1 MKKFTMLS
9 SVLAT
14 ALMLTVASC
23 SSSDDIT
30 GGNGSGNAEGTTS
43 YIAINLNSVGNAPT
57 SRAAYDQ
64 GGGQYDDGEKNE
76 NKITTVR
83 FYFYNADGTSYKLQT
98 VGETGKTGETGEK
111 GPKKNYID
119 YNVDLGKDNG
129 NQGTT
134 VSGATSAV
142 LVLNGESNVAPAVM
156 LTVVNPGVNTEM
168 LGQPA
173 ADRWSTMRTEMKGMK
188 FNDATNGFMMSNST
202 YEDGGK
208 DLCTTQLTGK
218 TFSSAADAKN
228 SPVDVFVERVNAK
241 VKTVVDNAN
250 FVQEN
255 TNVELDGVN
264 FNGKYKTKDPV
275 GKLTTIQSDGSSKE
289 TEVYAYIEGWGLG
302 DEDGQAMLYKQIDVQ
317 NWTDATLGFSAST
330 NNPWS
335 VAAYHRCFWG
345 KSVAFGG
352 TSTNSPVNHPY
363 KDIKAELGT
372 ALYTLP
378 NTPTSYGEEYADPM
392 KSKFTKIMV
401 AARLAYDDA
410 GTVRPAEICTYKGQ
424 KFLGKDNVK
433 TVIAR
438 ELRTYYKKITSD
450 TYKQIEASDIDFSSK
465 VTSSSELKLQN
476 YQVVADLRSGLTELF
491 LKKGGKF
498 ESVDVAKVR
507 AEMQQTP
514 VDISNGGRTYYYTPI
529 KHLGK
534 ENYPAEYGVVRN
546 HSYQVEIS
554 SIKGFGTP
562 VYNPDTEITPV
573 LPSNDKTYLAAKIS
587 VLSWRVVSDKVDLDK
602 TDQTK

>member
-1 MKKFTMLS
+1 MKKITKFS

-14 ALMLTVASC
+14 ALMMTVVSC

-57 SRAAYDQ
+57 SRAYKQ
-64 GGGQYDDGEKNE
+64 GEGTYDDGEDKE
-76 NKITTVR
+76 NKITKVR
-83 FYFYNADGTSYKLQT
+83 FYFYNADGTSYTLQSA
-98 VGETGKTGETGEK
+98 GENSEK
-111 GPKKNYID
+111 PSKNYID
-119 YNVDLGKDNG
+119 YNVDLGKDSG

-142 LVLNGESNVAPAVM
+142 LVLNGESNVAPAAM
-156 LTVVNPGVNTEM
+156 LTVVNPDVNTAM
-168 LGQPA
+168 LGEAPA
-173 ADRWSTMRTEMKGMK
+173 NRWSTMRTEMKGQK

-241 VKTVVDNAN
+241 VKTTVGGAN
-250 FVQEN
+250 FEKV
-255 TNVELDGVN
+255 TTDVMLDGVN

-275 GKLTTIQSDGSSKE
+275 GKLATIQPDGTTKE
-289 TEVYAYIEGWGLG
+289 TDVYAYIDAWGLG
-302 DEDGQAMLYKQIDVQ
+302 DEDSWAMLYKQIDVQ
-317 NWTDATLGFSAST
+317 NWTDATLGFSAT
-330 NNPWS
+330 NPWS

-352 TSTNSPVNHPY
+352 TSANSPVNHPY
-363 KDIKAELGT
+363 KAINAKLGT

-378 NTPTSYGEEYADPM
+378 NTPSSYKEGAFTDPM
-392 KSKFTKIMV
+392 KSYLTKIMV
-401 AARLAYDDA
+401 AARLAYTDEA
-410 GTVRPAEICTYKGQ
+410 GKLQPAEICTYKGQ

-438 ELRTYYKKITSD
+438 ELRTYYKKTTSGSVD
-450 TYKQIEASDIDFSSK
+450 TYKQIEVSDIDFSSK
-465 VTSSSELKLQN
+465 VTSTSGFKLQN

-491 LKKGGKF
+491 LKKGGSY
-498 ESVDVAKVR
+498 EPVAVATVK
-507 AEMQQTP
+507 AEMQQAP

-529 KHLGK
+529 KHLGDV
-534 ENYPAEYGVVRN
+534 NTPAEYGVVRN

-562 VYNPDTEITPV
+562 VYNPDTEIIPV
-573 LPSNDKTYLAAKIS
+573 LPSDDKTYLAAKIS
-587 VLSWRVVSDKVDLDK
+587 VLSWRVVSSKVDLDSPK
-602 TDQTK
+602 

>member
-1 MKKFTMLS
+1 MKKIMMLS

-14 ALMLTVASC
+14 ALMITVVSC

-57 SRAAYDQ
+57 SRASYDQ
-64 GGGQYDDGEKNE
+64 GSGKYDDGEDKE
-76 NKITTVR
+76 NNITKVR
-83 FYFYNADGTSYKLQT
+83 FYFYNADGTSYTLQSA
-98 VGETGKTGETGEK
+98 GENGEK
-111 GPKKNYID
+111 PSKNYID
-119 YNVDLGKDNG
+119 YKVEKGGENHDN
-129 NQGTT
+129 T
-134 VSGATSAV
+134 VSGTTSAV
-142 LVLNGESNVAPAVM
+142 LVLNGESNVAPAAM
-156 LTVVNPGVNTEM
+156 LTVVNPDVNTDM
-168 LGQPA
+168 LGEAPA
-173 ADRWSTMRTEMKGMK
+173 NRWSTMRTEMKGLK

-241 VKTVVDNAN
+241 VKTTVGGAN
-250 FVQEN
+250 FEKV
-255 TNVELDGVN
+255 TTDVVLDGVN
-264 FNGKYKTKDPV
+264 FKDKYKTKDPV
-275 GKLTTIQSDGSSKE
+275 GELATIQSDGSTKKTS
-289 TEVYAYIEGWGLG
+289 VYAYIDAWGLG

-317 NWTDATLGFSAST
+317 NWTDATLGFSA

-363 KDIKAELGT
+363 KDINAEFGK

-378 NTPTSYGEEYADPM
+378 NTPTSYGSVYADPM
-392 KSKFTKIMV
+392 KSYLTKIMV
-401 AARLAYDDA
+401 AARLAYTDEA
-410 GTVRPAEICTYKGQ
+410 GNVHSAEICTYKGQ

-433 TVIAR
+433 KVIAR
-438 ELRTYYKKITSD
+438 ELRTYYKKTTSGSVD
-450 TYKQIEASDIDFSSK
+450 TYKEIEASDIDFSSK
-465 VTSSSELKLQN
+465 VTSTSGLKLQN

-491 LKKGGKF
+491 LKKGGSY
-498 ESVDVAKVR
+498 ESVAVATVK
-507 AEMQQTP
+507 AEMQQAP
-514 VDISNGGRTYYYTPI
+514 VDISNFGRTYYYTPI
-529 KHLGK
+529 KHLGAK
-534 ENYPAEYGVVRN
+534 DSKAEYGVVRN

-562 VYNPDTEITPV
+562 VYNPDTEIIPV
-573 LPSNDKTYLAAKIS
+573 LPSDDLTYLAAKIS
-587 VLSWRVVSDKVDLDK
+587 VLSWRVVSSKVDLDSPK
-602 TDQTK
+602 

>member
-1 MKKFTMLS
+1 MKKITMFS

-14 ALMLTVASC
+14 ALMMTVVSC

-57 SRAAYDQ
+57 SRAYNQ
-64 GGGQYDDGEKNE
+64 GEGTYDDGEKKE
-76 NKITTVR
+76 NNITKVR
-83 FYFYNADGTSYKLQT
+83 FYFYNADGTSYTLQSA
-98 VGETGKTGETGEK
+98 GENGEK
-111 GPKKNYID
+111 PSKNYID
-119 YNVDLGKDNG
+119 YQVKLGGENHDN
-129 NQGTT
+129 T
-134 VSGATSAV
+134 VSGTTSAV
-142 LVLNGESNVAPAVM
+142 LVLNGESNVAPAAM
-156 LTVVNPGVNTEM
+156 LTVVNPDVNTEM
-168 LGQPA
+168 LDGA
-173 ADRWSTMRTEMKGMK
+173 TANRWSTMRTEMKGKK
-188 FNDATNGFMMSNST
+188 FNDPTNGFMMSNST

-241 VKTVVDNAN
+241 VKTTVGGAN
-250 FVQEN
+250 FETV
-255 TNVELDGVN
+255 TTDVVLDSVN
-264 FNGKYKTKDPV
+264 FNGKYKTKKPV
-275 GKLTTIQSDGSSKE
+275 GKLATIQPDGSTKE
-289 TEVYAYIEGWGLG
+289 TDVYAYIDAWGLG

-317 NWTDATLGFSAST
+317 NWTDATLGFSAT
-330 NNPWS
+330 NPWS

-352 TSTNSPVNHPY
+352 TPSNSPVNHPY
-363 KDIKAELGT
+363 KEIKAELGT

-378 NTPTSYGEEYADPM
+378 NTPTSYNEGVFTDPM
-392 KSKFTKIMV
+392 KSYLTKIMV
-401 AARLAYDDA
+401 AARLAYTD
-410 GTVRPAEICTYKGQ
+410 GGKVLPAEICTYKGQ

-433 TVIAR
+433 KVIAR
-438 ELRTYYKKITSD
+438 ELRTYYKKNTGAGESY
-450 TYKQIEASDIDFSSK
+450 TQIEASDIDFSSK
-465 VTSSSELKLQN
+465 VTSGLKLQN
-476 YQVVADLRSGLTELF
+476 YQVVADLRSGLKELY
-491 LKKGGKF
+491 LKKGGNF
-498 ESVDVAKVR
+498 ETVDVAKVR
-507 AEMQQTP
+507 AEMQQAP

-573 LPSNDKTYLAAKIS
+573 LPSDDKTYLAAKIS
-587 VLSWRVVSDKVDLDK
+587 VLSWRVVSSKVDLDK
-602 TDQTK
+602 TE

>member
-9 SVLAT
+9 SVLAS
-14 ALMLTVASC
+14 ALMMTVVSC

-57 SRAAYDQ
+57 SRAYNQ
-64 GGGQYDDGEKNE
+64 GEGTYDDGENKE
-76 NKITTVR
+76 NNITKVR

-98 VGETGKTGETGEK
+98 AGENGEK
-111 GPKKNYID
+111 SSKNYID
-119 YNVDLGKDNG
+119 YNVNLGEG
-129 NQGTT
+129 NHDTT
-134 VSGATSAV
+134 VSGTTSAV
-142 LVLNGESNVAPAVM
+142 LVLNGESNVAPASM

-168 LGQPA
+168 LDGTTA
-173 ADRWSTMRTEMKGMK
+173 NRCSTMRTEMKGTK
-188 FNDATNGFMMSNST
+188 FYDEPNGFIMSNST

-208 DLCTTQLTGK
+208 DLCTTYLTGK
-218 TFSSAADAKN
+218 TFSSADEATN
-228 SPVDVFVERVNAK
+228 NPVEVFVERVNAK
-241 VKTVVDNAN
+241 VKTTVGGAN

-302 DEDGQAMLYKQIDVQ
+302 DENGQAMLYKQIDVQ
-317 NWTDATLGFSAST
+317 NWTDATLGFTAT
-330 NNPWS
+330 NPWS

-345 KSVAFGG
+345 KSIAFGG
-352 TSTNSPVNHPY
+352 TSTNSPVNYPY
-363 KDIKAELGT
+363 NHINAEFGK

-392 KSKFTKIMV
+392 KSNFTKIMV
-401 AARLAYDDA
+401 AARLAYTD
-410 GTVRPAEICTYKGQ
+410 GGKVLPAEICTYKGQ

-433 TVIAR
+433 KVIAS
-438 ELRTYYKKITSD
+438 ELNSYYKKITSTTPGGED
-450 TYKQIEASDIDFSSK
+450 TYTQIAASDIDFSSSAS
-465 VTSSSELKLQN
+465 VQN
-476 YQVVADLRSGLTELF
+476 YQVVAVLGLNELYQ
-491 LKKGGKF
+491 KKGGVFVKL
-498 ESVDVAKVR
+498 EAQDLAKVK
-507 AEMQQTP
+507 AEIQQVP

-534 ENYPAEYGVVRN
+534 KNYPAEYGVVRN

-562 VYNPDTEITPV
+562 VYDPDKVTIIPT
-573 LPSNDKTYLAAKIS
+573 LPSDDLTYLAAKIS
-587 VLSWRVVSDKVDLDK
+587 VLSWRVVSDKVNLDK
-602 TDQTK
+602 TE

>member
-9 SVLAT
+9 SVLAS

-57 SRAAYDQ
+57 SRAYNQ
-64 GGGQYDDGEKNE
+64 GEGTYDDGENNE

-98 VGETGKTGETGEK
+98 VGEKGEK
-111 GPKKNYID
+111 PSKNYID
-119 YNVDLGKDNG
+119 YNVDLGENTG
-129 NQGTT
+129 NQGAT

-142 LVLNGESNVAPAVM
+142 LVLNGESNVAPATM
-156 LTVVNPGVNTEM
+156 LTVVNPGVNTVM
-168 LGQPA
+168 LGQPT
-173 ADRWSTMRTEMKGMK
+173 ADRWSTMRTEMKGQK
-188 FNDATNGFMMSNST
+188 FNDATNGFIMSNST

-218 TFSSAADAKN
+218 TFSSAADAKK

-241 VKTVVDNAN
+241 VKTTVGDAN
-250 FVQEN
+250 FVKV
-255 TNVELDGVN
+255 TTDVVLDGVN
-264 FNGKYKTKDPV
+264 FKGKYKTKDPV
-275 GKLTTIQSDGSSKE
+275 GELATIQPDGSTKK
-289 TEVYAYIEGWGLG
+289 TKVYAYIDAWGLG
-302 DEDGQAMLYKQIDVQ
+302 DEDGWAMLYKQIDVQ
-317 NWTDATLGFSAST
+317 NWTDATLGFSA

-345 KSVAFGG
+345 TSVAFGG

-363 KDIKAELGT
+363 KDIVTNLGT

-378 NTPTSYGEEYADPM
+378 NTPTSYEEGVFTDPM
-392 KSKFTKIMV
+392 KSYLTKIMV

-433 TVIAR
+433 NVIAS
-438 ELRTYYKKITSD
+438 ELNTYFKKTTSAAGD
-450 TYKQIEASDIDFSSK
+450 TYTKIEASDIEFSST
-465 VTSSSELKLQN
+465 VTSTSGLKLQN
-476 YQVVADLRSGLTELF
+476 YQVVADLRSGLTKLYQ
-491 LKKGGKF
+491 KKGGNF
-498 ESVDVAKVR
+498 VEVGDINTVR
-507 AEMQQTP
+507 AEMQQAP
-514 VDISNGGRTYYYTPI
+514 VDISNGGKTYYYTPI
-529 KHLGK
+529 KHLGDK
-534 ENYPAEYGVVRN
+534 DSKAEYGVVRN
-546 HSYQVEIS
+546 HSYQVEITK
-554 SIKGFGTP
+554 IKGFGTP
-562 VYNPDTEITPV
+562 VYNPDTEIIKPV
-573 LPSNDKTYLAAKIS
+573 LPSDDLTYLAAKIS
-587 VLSWRVVSDKVDLDK
+587 VLSWRVVSSKVDLDSPE
-602 TDQTK
+602 

>member
-1 MKKFTMLS
+1 MKKFFNLS

-14 ALMLTVASC
+14 ALMMTVVSC

-30 GGNGSGNAEGTTS
+30 GGNASGNAEGTTS

-57 SRAAYDQ
+57 SRADNPYIQ
-64 GGGQYDDGEKNE
+64 GEGTYDDGEVNE

-83 FYFYNADGTSYKLQT
+83 FYFFNADGTSYTLQ
-98 VGETGKTGETGEK
+98 KAGEK
-111 GPKKNYID
+111 SQSNWIEHK
-119 YNVDLGKDNG
+119 VTLGTG
-129 NQGTT
+129 NHDTT
-134 VSGATSAV
+134 VSGTTSAV
-142 LVLNGESNVAPAVM
+142 LVLNGESDVAPAAM
-156 LTVVNPGVNTEM
+156 LTVVNPDVNPDMFT
-168 LGQPA
+168 GTT

-241 VKTVVDNAN
+241 VKTTVGGAN
-250 FVQEN
+250 FAKV
-255 TNVELDGVN
+255 TTDVVLDGVN
-264 FNGKYKTKDPV
+264 FKDKYKTKEPV
-275 GKLTTIQSDGSSKE
+275 GELATIQSDGSTKKTS
-289 TEVYAYIEGWGLG
+289 VYAYIDAWGLG

-317 NWTDATLGFSAST
+317 NWTDATLGFSAT
-330 NNPWS
+330 NPWS

-378 NTPTSYGEEYADPM
+378 NTPTSYGEEYTDPM
-392 KSKFTKIMV
+392 KSNFTKIMV
-401 AARLAYDDA
+401 AARLAYTDEA
-410 GTVRPAEICTYKGQ
+410 GNVHSAEICTYKGQ

-433 TVIAR
+433 KVIAR
-438 ELRTYYKKITSD
+438 ELRTYYKKNTGAGESY
-450 TYKQIEASDIDFSSK
+450 TQIEASDIDFSSK

-476 YQVVADLRSGLTELF
+476 YQVVADLKGLTQLY
-491 LKKGGKF
+491 LKKGGNF

-507 AEMQQTP
+507 AEMQQAP
-514 VDISNGGRTYYYTPI
+514 VDISNGGKTYYYTPI

-573 LPSNDKTYLAAKIS
+573 LPSDDKTYLAAKIS

>member
-1 MKKFTMLS
+1 MKKNTMFS

-14 ALMLTVASC
+14 ALLMTVVSC

-57 SRAAYDQ
+57 SRASYDQ
-64 GGGQYDDGEKNE
+64 GGGKYDDGEDNE
-76 NKITTVR
+76 NKITKVR
-83 FYFYNADGTSYKLQT
+83 FYFYNADGTSYTLQSA
-98 VGETGKTGETGEK
+98 GENGEK
-111 GPKKNYID
+111 PSKNYID
-119 YNVDLGKDNG
+119 YQVKLGGENHDN
-129 NQGTT
+129 T
-134 VSGATSAV
+134 VSGTTSAV
-142 LVLNGESNVAPAVM
+142 LVLNGESNVAPAAM
-156 LTVVNPGVNTEM
+156 LTVVNPDVNTEM
-168 LGQPA
+168 LDGA
-173 ADRWSTMRTEMKGMK
+173 TANRWSTMRTEIKGK
-188 FNDATNGFMMSNST
+188 NFNDPTNGFMMSNST

-241 VKTVVDNAN
+241 VKTTVGDAN
-250 FVQEN
+250 FVKV
-255 TNVELDGVN
+255 TTDVELGGVN
-264 FNGKYKTKDPV
+264 FKGKYKTKDPV
-275 GKLTTIQSDGSSKE
+275 GKLATIQPDGTTKE
-289 TEVYAYIEGWGLG
+289 TDVYAYIDAWGLG

-317 NWTDATLGFSAST
+317 NWTDATLGFSAT
-330 NNPWS
+330 NPWS
-335 VAAYHRCFWG
+335 VVAYHRCFWG

-352 TSTNSPVNHPY
+352 TPSNSPVNHPY
-363 KDIKAELGT
+363 KEIKAELGT

-378 NTPTSYGEEYADPM
+378 NTPTSYNEGVFTDPM
-392 KSKFTKIMV
+392 KSYLTKIMV
-401 AARLAYDDA
+401 AARLAYTD
-410 GTVRPAEICTYKGQ
+410 GGKVLPAEICTYKGQ

-433 TVIAR
+433 KVIAR
-438 ELRTYYKKITSD
+438 ELRTYYKKNTGAGESY
-450 TYKQIEASDIDFSSK
+450 TQIEASDIDFSSK
-465 VTSSSELKLQN
+465 VTSGLKLQN
-476 YQVVADLRSGLTELF
+476 YQVVADLRSGLKELY
-491 LKKGGKF
+491 LKKGGNF
-498 ESVDVAKVR
+498 ETVDVAKVR
-507 AEMQQTP
+507 AEMQQAP

-573 LPSNDKTYLAAKIS
+573 LPSDDKTYLAAKIS
-587 VLSWRVVSDKVDLDK
+587 VLSWRVVSSKVDLDK
-602 TDQTK
+602 TE

>member
-1 MKKFTMLS
+1 MKKITMFS

-14 ALMLTVASC
+14 ALMMTVVSC

-57 SRAAYDQ
+57 SRAYNQ
-64 GGGQYDDGEKNE
+64 GEGTYDDGEKKE
-76 NKITTVR
+76 NNITKVR
-83 FYFYNADGTSYKLQT
+83 FYFYNADGTSYTLQSA
-98 VGETGKTGETGEK
+98 GENGEK
-111 GPKKNYID
+111 PSKNYID
-119 YNVDLGKDNG
+119 YQVKLGGENHDN
-129 NQGTT
+129 T
-134 VSGATSAV
+134 VSGTTSAV
-142 LVLNGESNVAPAVM
+142 LVLNGESNVAPAAM
-156 LTVVNPGVNTEM
+156 LTVVNPDVNTEK
-168 LGQPA
+168 LDGA
-173 ADRWSTMRTEMKGMK
+173 TANRWSTMRTEMKGKK
-188 FNDATNGFMMSNST
+188 FNDPTNGFMMSNST

-218 TFSSAADAKN
+218 TFSSAADAKK

-241 VKTVVDNAN
+241 VKTTVGDAN
-250 FVQEN
+250 FVKV
-255 TNVELDGVN
+255 TTDVELGGVN
-264 FNGKYKTKDPV
+264 FKGKYKTKDPV
-275 GKLTTIQSDGSSKE
+275 GKLATIQPDGTTKE
-289 TEVYAYIEGWGLG
+289 TDVYAYIDAWGLG

-317 NWTDATLGFSAST
+317 NWTDATLGFSAI
-330 NNPWS
+330 NPWS

-352 TSTNSPVNHPY
+352 TPSNSPVNHPY
-363 KDIKAELGT
+363 KEIKAELGT

-378 NTPTSYGEEYADPM
+378 NTPTSYNEGVFTDPM
-392 KSKFTKIMV
+392 KSYLTKIMV
-401 AARLAYDDA
+401 AARLAYTD
-410 GTVRPAEICTYKGQ
+410 GGKVLPAEICTYKGQ

-433 TVIAR
+433 KVIAR
-438 ELRTYYKKITSD
+438 ELRTYYKKNTGAGESY
-450 TYKQIEASDIDFSSK
+450 TQIEASDIDFSSK
-465 VTSSSELKLQN
+465 VTSGLKLQN
-476 YQVVADLRSGLTELF
+476 YQVVADLRSGLTELY
-491 LKKGGKF
+491 LKKGGNF
-498 ESVDVAKVR
+498 ETVDVAKVR
-507 AEMQQTP
+507 AEMQQAP

-573 LPSNDKTYLAAKIS
+573 LPSDDKTYLAAKIS
-587 VLSWRVVSDKVDLDK
+587 VLSWRVVSDKVNLDK

>member
-1 MKKFTMLS
+1 MKKIMMLS

-14 ALMLTVASC
+14 ALMMTVVSC

-57 SRAAYDQ
+57 SRAYKQ
-64 GGGQYDDGEKNE
+64 GEGTYDDGEANE
-76 NKITTVR
+76 NKITNVR
-83 FYFYNADGTSYKLQT
+83 FYFYNADGTSYTLQSP
-98 VGETGKTGETGEK
+98 GENGQK
-111 GPKKNYID
+111 PSKNYID
-119 YNVDLGKDNG
+119 YKVELGGGNHDN
-129 NQGTT
+129 T
-134 VSGATSAV
+134 VSGTTSAV
-142 LVLNGESNVAPAVM
+142 LVLNGESNVAPAAM
-156 LTVVNPGVNTEM
+156 LTVVNPDVNTDM
-168 LGQPA
+168 LGDAPA
-173 ADRWSTMRTEMKGMK
+173 NRWSTMRTEMKGQK

-241 VKTVVDNAN
+241 VKTDVDKAN
-250 FVQEN
+250 FEKV
-255 TNVELDGVN
+255 TTDVMFDGVN
-264 FNGKYKTKDPV
+264 FKGKYKTKVPV
-275 GKLTTIQSDGSSKE
+275 GKLTATLSDGK
-289 TEVYAYIEGWGLG
+289 TKTTDVYAYIDAWGLG
-302 DEDGQAMLYKQIDVQ
+302 DEDGWAMLYKQIDVQ
-317 NWTDATLGFSAST
+317 NWTNATLGFSA

-345 KSVAFGG
+345 TSVAFGG

-363 KDIKAELGT
+363 KDIQAELGT

-378 NTPTSYGEEYADPM
+378 NTPTSYGEEYTDPM

-401 AARLAYDDA
+401 AARLAYTDEA
-410 GTVRPAEICTYKGQ
+410 GKVQPAEICTYKGQ
-424 KFLGKDNVK
+424 KFLGKGNVK

-438 ELRTYYKKITSD
+438 ELRTYYKKTTSAAGD
-450 TYKQIEASDIDFSSK
+450 TYTQIEASDIDFSSK
-465 VTSSSELKLQN
+465 VTSTSGLKLQN

-491 LKKGGKF
+491 LKKGGSY
-498 ESVDVAKVR
+498 EPVAVATVK
-507 AEMQQTP
+507 AEMQQAP
-514 VDISNGGRTYYYTPI
+514 VDISNGGKTYYYTPI
-529 KHLGK
+529 KHLGDK
-534 ENYPAEYGVVRN
+534 DSKAEYGVVRN

-562 VYNPDTEITPV
+562 VYNPDTEIIPV
-573 LPSNDKTYLAAKIS
+573 LPSDDLTYLAAKIS
-587 VLSWRVVSDKVDLDK
+587 VLSWRVVSSKVDLDS
-602 TDQTK
+602 TK

>member
-1 MKKFTMLS
+1 MKNFFNLS

-14 ALMLTVASC
+14 ALMMTVVSC

-57 SRAAYDQ
+57 SRASYDQ
-64 GGGQYDDGEKNE
+64 GSGKYDDGEDKE
-76 NKITTVR
+76 NNITKVR
-83 FYFYNADGTSYKLQT
+83 FYFYNADGTSYTLQSA
-98 VGETGKTGETGEK
+98 GENGEK
-111 GPKKNYID
+111 PSKNYID
-119 YNVDLGKDNG
+119 YKVEKGGENHDN
-129 NQGTT
+129 T
-134 VSGATSAV
+134 VSGTTSAV
-142 LVLNGESNVAPAVM
+142 LVLNGESNVAPAAM
-156 LTVVNPGVNTEM
+156 LTVVNPDVNTDM
-168 LGQPA
+168 LGEAPA
-173 ADRWSTMRTEMKGMK
+173 NRWSTMRTEMKGLK

-241 VKTVVDNAN
+241 VKTTVGGAN
-250 FVQEN
+250 FEKV
-255 TNVELDGVN
+255 TTDVVLDGVN
-264 FNGKYKTKDPV
+264 FKDKYKTKDPV
-275 GKLTTIQSDGSSKE
+275 GELATIQSDGSTKKTS
-289 TEVYAYIEGWGLG
+289 VYAYIDAWGLG

-317 NWTDATLGFSAST
+317 NWTDATLGFSA

-363 KDIKAELGT
+363 KDINAEFGK

-378 NTPTSYGEEYADPM
+378 NTPTSYGSVYADPM
-392 KSKFTKIMV
+392 KSYLTKIMV
-401 AARLAYDDA
+401 AARLAYTDEA
-410 GTVRPAEICTYKGQ
+410 GNVHSAEICTYKGQ

-433 TVIAR
+433 KVIAR
-438 ELRTYYKKITSD
+438 ELRTYYKKTTSGSVD
-450 TYKQIEASDIDFSSK
+450 TYKEIEASDIDFSSK
-465 VTSSSELKLQN
+465 VTSTSGLKLQN

-491 LKKGGKF
+491 LKKGGSY
-498 ESVDVAKVR
+498 ESVAVATVK
-507 AEMQQTP
+507 AEMQQAP
-514 VDISNGGRTYYYTPI
+514 VDISNFGRTYYYTPI
-529 KHLGK
+529 KHLGAK
-534 ENYPAEYGVVRN
+534 DSKAEYGVVRN

-562 VYNPDTEITPV
+562 VYNPDTEIIPV
-573 LPSNDKTYLAAKIS
+573 LPSDDLTYLAAKIS
-587 VLSWRVVSDKVDLDK
+587 VLSWRVVSSKVDLDSPK
-602 TDQTK
+602 

>member
-1 MKKFTMLS
+1 MKKITMFS

-14 ALMLTVASC
+14 ALMMTVVSC

-57 SRAAYDQ
+57 SRAYKQ
-64 GGGQYDDGEKNE
+64 GEGTYDDGEDKE
-76 NKITTVR
+76 NKITKVR
-83 FYFYNADGTSYKLQT
+83 FYFYNADGTSYTLQSA
-98 VGETGKTGETGEK
+98 GENSEK
-111 GPKKNYID
+111 PSKNYID
-119 YNVDLGKDNG
+119 YNVDLGKDSG

-142 LVLNGESNVAPAVM
+142 LVLNGESNVAPAAM
-156 LTVVNPGVNTEM
+156 LTVVNPDVNTAM
-168 LGQPA
+168 LGEAPA
-173 ADRWSTMRTEMKGMK
+173 NRWSTMRTEMKGQK

-241 VKTVVDNAN
+241 VKTTVGGAN
-250 FVQEN
+250 FEKV
-255 TNVELDGVN
+255 TTDVMLDGVN

-275 GKLTTIQSDGSSKE
+275 GKLATIQPDGTTKE
-289 TEVYAYIEGWGLG
+289 TDVYAYIDAWGLG
-302 DEDGQAMLYKQIDVQ
+302 DEDSWAMLYKQIDVQ
-317 NWTDATLGFSAST
+317 NWTDATLGFSA

-363 KDIKAELGT
+363 KEIKAELGT

-378 NTPTSYGEEYADPM
+378 NTPTSYNEGVFTDPM
-392 KSKFTKIMV
+392 KSYLTKIMV
-401 AARLAYDDA
+401 AARLAYTD
-410 GTVRPAEICTYKGQ
+410 GGKVLPAEICTYKGQ
-424 KFLGKDNVK
+424 KFLGQDNVK
-433 TVIAR
+433 KVIAR
-438 ELRTYYKKITSD
+438 ELRTYFKKTTSAAGD
-450 TYKQIEASDIDFSSK
+450 TYTQIETSDIDFSSK
-465 VTSSSELKLQN
+465 VTSTSGLKLQN
-476 YQVVADLRSGLTELF
+476 YQVVADLKSGLTDLYQ
-491 LKKGGKF
+491 KKGG
-498 ESVDVAKVR
+498 SYVPVAVATVR
-507 AEMQQTP
+507 AEMQQAP
-514 VDISNGGRTYYYTPI
+514 VDISNVGRTYYYTPI

-546 HSYQVEIS
+546 HSYQVEIT

-562 VYNPDTEITPV
+562 VYNSDSETIIPT
-573 LPSNDKTYLAAKIS
+573 LPSDDLTYLAAKIS
-587 VLSWRVVSDKVDLDK
+587 VLSWRVVSKKVDLDS
-602 TDQTK
+602 TK

>member
-1 MKKFTMLS
+1 MKKITMFS

-14 ALMLTVASC
+14 ALMMTVVSC

-30 GGNGSGNAEGTTS
+30 GGNGNGNAEGTTS

-57 SRAAYDQ
+57 SRAYKQ
-64 GGGQYDDGEKNE
+64 GEGTYDDGETDE
-76 NKITTVR
+76 NKITKVR
-83 FYFYNADGTSYKLQT
+83 FYFYNADGTSYTLQSA
-98 VGETGKTGETGEK
+98 GENGEK
-111 GPKKNYID
+111 PSKNYID
-119 YNVDLGKDNG
+119 YNVGLDKDNKG

-142 LVLNGESNVAPAVM
+142 LVLNGESNVAPAAM
-156 LTVVNPGVNTEM
+156 LTVVNPDVNTAM
-168 LGQPA
+168 LGEAPA
-173 ADRWSTMRTEMKGMK
+173 NRWSTMRTEMKGQK

-241 VKTVVDNAN
+241 VKTTVGDAN
-250 FVQEN
+250 FVKV
-255 TNVELDGVN
+255 TTDVELDGVN
-264 FNGKYKTKDPV
+264 FKGKYKTKDPV
-275 GKLTTIQSDGSSKE
+275 GKLATIQPDGTTKE
-289 TEVYAYIEGWGLG
+289 TDVYAYIDAWGLG
-302 DEDGQAMLYKQIDVQ
+302 DEDSWAMLYKQIDVQ
-317 NWTDATLGFSAST
+317 NWTDATLGFSAT
-330 NNPWS
+330 NPWS

-363 KDIKAELGT
+363 KEIKAELGT

-378 NTPTSYGEEYADPM
+378 NTPTSYNEGVFTDPM
-392 KSKFTKIMV
+392 KSCLTKIMV

-424 KFLGKDNVK
+424 KFLGKGNVK

-450 TYKQIEASDIDFSSK
+450 TYKEIEASDIDFSSK
-465 VTSSSELKLQN
+465 VTSTSGLKLQN
-476 YQVVADLRSGLTELF
+476 YQVVADLRSGLTELYQ
-491 LKKGGKF
+491 KKGG
-498 ESVDVAKVR
+498 SYVPVAVATVK
-507 AEMQQTP
+507 AEMQQAP
-514 VDISNGGRTYYYTPI
+514 VDISNGGKTYYYTPI
-529 KHLGK
+529 KHLGIK
-534 ENYPAEYGVVRN
+534 DSKAEFGVVRN

-562 VYNPDTEITPV
+562 VYNPDTEIIPV
-573 LPSNDKTYLAAKIS
+573 LPSDDLTYLAAKIS
-587 VLSWRVVSDKVDLDK
+587 VLSWRVVSSKVDLDSPK
-602 TDQTK
+602 

>member
-1 MKKFTMLS
+1 MKKITMFS

-14 ALMLTVASC
+14 ALMMTVVSC

-57 SRAAYDQ
+57 SRAYNQ
-64 GGGQYDDGEKNE
+64 GEGTYDDGEKKE
-76 NKITTVR
+76 NNITKVR
-83 FYFYNADGTSYKLQT
+83 FYFYNADGTSYTLQSA
-98 VGETGKTGETGEK
+98 GENGEK
-111 GPKKNYID
+111 PSKNYID
-119 YNVDLGKDNG
+119 YQVKLGGENHDN
-129 NQGTT
+129 T
-134 VSGATSAV
+134 VSGTTSAV
-142 LVLNGESNVAPAVM
+142 LVLNGESNVAPAAM
-156 LTVVNPGVNTEM
+156 LTVVNPDVNTEM
-168 LGQPA
+168 LDGA
-173 ADRWSTMRTEMKGMK
+173 TANRWSTMRTEMKGKK
-188 FNDATNGFMMSNST
+188 FNDPTNGFMMSNST

-218 TFSSAADAKN
+218 TFSSAADAKK

-241 VKTVVDNAN
+241 VKTTVGDAN
-250 FVQEN
+250 FVKV
-255 TNVELDGVN
+255 TTDVELGGVN
-264 FNGKYKTKDPV
+264 FKGKYKTKDPV
-275 GKLTTIQSDGSSKE
+275 GKLATIQPDGTTKE
-289 TEVYAYIEGWGLG
+289 TDVYAYIDAWGLG

-317 NWTDATLGFSAST
+317 NWTDATLGFSAI
-330 NNPWS
+330 NPWS

-352 TSTNSPVNHPY
+352 TPSNSPVNHPY
-363 KDIKAELGT
+363 KEIKAELGT

-378 NTPTSYGEEYADPM
+378 NTPTSYNEGVFTDPM
-392 KSKFTKIMV
+392 KSYLTKIMV
-401 AARLAYDDA
+401 AARLAYTD
-410 GTVRPAEICTYKGQ
+410 GGKVLPAEICTYKGQ

-433 TVIAR
+433 KVIAR
-438 ELRTYYKKITSD
+438 ELRTYYKKNTGAGESY
-450 TYKQIEASDIDFSSK
+450 TQIEASDIDFSSK
-465 VTSSSELKLQN
+465 VTSGLKLQN
-476 YQVVADLRSGLTELF
+476 YQVVADLRSGLTELY
-491 LKKGGKF
+491 LKKGGNF
-498 ESVDVAKVR
+498 ETVDVAKVR
-507 AEMQQTP
+507 AEMQQAP

-573 LPSNDKTYLAAKIS
+573 LPSDDKTYLAAKIS
-587 VLSWRVVSDKVDLDK
+587 VLSWRVVSDKVNLDK

>member
-1 MKKFTMLS
+1 MKNFFNLS

-14 ALMLTVASC
+14 ALMMTVVSC

-30 GGNGSGNAEGTTS
+30 GGNGNAEGTTS

-57 SRAAYDQ
+57 SRAYNQ
-64 GGGQYDDGEKNE
+64 GEGTYDDGEDKE
-76 NKITTVR
+76 NNITKVR
-83 FYFYNADGTSYKLQT
+83 FYFYNADGTSYTLQSA
-98 VGETGKTGETGEK
+98 GENGEK
-111 GPKKNYID
+111 PSKNYID
-119 YNVDLGKDNG
+119 YQVKLGGENHDN
-129 NQGTT
+129 T
-134 VSGATSAV
+134 VSGTTSAV
-142 LVLNGESNVAPAVM
+142 LVLNGESNVAPAAM
-156 LTVVNPGVNTEM
+156 LTVVNPDVNTEM
-168 LGQPA
+168 LDGA
-173 ADRWSTMRTEMKGMK
+173 TANRWSTMRTEMKGKK
-188 FNDATNGFMMSNST
+188 FNDPTNGFMMSNST

-241 VKTVVDNAN
+241 VKATVGDAN
-250 FVQEN
+250 FVKV
-255 TNVELDGVN
+255 TTDVELGGVN

-275 GKLTTIQSDGSSKE
+275 GELTTVQPDGSTKNTS
-289 TEVYAYIEGWGLG
+289 VYAYIDAWGLG
-302 DEDGQAMLYKQIDVQ
+302 DKDGQAMLYKQIDVQ
-317 NWTDATLGFSAST
+317 NWTDATLGFSAT
-330 NNPWS
+330 NPWS

-363 KDIKAELGT
+363 KDINAEFGK

-378 NTPTSYGEEYADPM
+378 NTPTTYGQGAFTDPM
-392 KSKFTKIMV
+392 KSYLTKIMV

-433 TVIAR
+433 NVIAR
-438 ELRTYYKKITSD
+438 ELRTYFKKTTSGSVD
-450 TYKQIEASDIDFSSK
+450 TYTPIEASDIDFSSK
-465 VTSSSELKLQN
+465 VTSTSGLKLQN
-476 YQVVADLRSGLTELF
+476 YQVVADLRSGLTDLYQ
-491 LKKGGKF
+491 KKGG
-498 ESVDVAKVR
+498 SYVPVAVATVR
-507 AEMQQTP
+507 AEMQQAP

-529 KHLGK
+529 KHLGDV
-534 ENYPAEYGVVRN
+534 NTPAEYGVVRN
-546 HSYQVEIS
+546 HSYQVEIL

-562 VYNPDTEITPV
+562 VYNPDSEIIPV
-573 LPSNDKTYLAAKIS
+573 LPSDDKTYLAAKIS

-602 TDQTK
+602 TK

>member
-1 MKKFTMLS
+1 MKKITMFS

-14 ALMLTVASC
+14 ALMMTVVSC

-57 SRAAYDQ
+57 SRAYNQ
-64 GGGQYDDGEKNE
+64 GEGTYDDGEKKE
-76 NKITTVR
+76 NNITKVR
-83 FYFYNADGTSYKLQT
+83 FYFYNADGTSYTLQSA
-98 VGETGKTGETGEK
+98 GENGEK
-111 GPKKNYID
+111 PSKNYID
-119 YNVDLGKDNG
+119 YQVKLGGENHDN
-129 NQGTT
+129 T
-134 VSGATSAV
+134 VSGTTSAV
-142 LVLNGESNVAPAVM
+142 LVLNGESNVAPAAM
-156 LTVVNPGVNTEM
+156 LTVVNPDVNTEM
-168 LGQPA
+168 LDGA
-173 ADRWSTMRTEMKGMK
+173 TANRWSTMRTEMKGKK
-188 FNDATNGFMMSNST
+188 FNDPTNGFMMSNST

-241 VKTVVDNAN
+241 VKTTVGDAN
-250 FVQEN
+250 FVKV
-255 TNVELDGVN
+255 TTDVELGGVN
-264 FNGKYKTKDPV
+264 FKGKYKTKDPV
-275 GKLTTIQSDGSSKE
+275 GKLATIQPDGTTKE
-289 TEVYAYIEGWGLG
+289 TDVYAYIDAWGLG

-317 NWTDATLGFSAST
+317 NWTDATLGFSAT
-330 NNPWS
+330 NPWS

-352 TSTNSPVNHPY
+352 TPSNSPVNHPY
-363 KDIKAELGT
+363 KEIKAELGT

-378 NTPTSYGEEYADPM
+378 NTPTTYEEGAFTDPM
-392 KSKFTKIMV
+392 KSYLTKIMV
-401 AARLAYDDA
+401 AARLAYTD
-410 GTVRPAEICTYKGQ
+410 GGKVLPAEICTYKGQ

-433 TVIAR
+433 KVIAR
-438 ELRTYYKKITSD
+438 ELRTYFKKTTSGSVD
-450 TYKQIEASDIDFSSK
+450 TYTPIEASDIDFSSK
-465 VTSSSELKLQN
+465 VTSTSGLKLQN
-476 YQVVADLRSGLTELF
+476 YQVVADLRSGLTDLYQ
-491 LKKGGKF
+491 KKGG
-498 ESVDVAKVR
+498 SYVPVAVATVR
-507 AEMQQTP
+507 AEMQQAP

-534 ENYPAEYGVVRN
+534 ENTPAEYGVVRN

-573 LPSNDKTYLAAKIS
+573 LPSDDKTYLAAKIS
-587 VLSWRVVSDKVDLDK
+587 VLSWRVVSDKVNLDK
-602 TDQTK
+602 TE

>member
-1 MKKFTMLS
+1 MKKITMLS
-9 SVLAT
+9 SVLAS

-57 SRAAYDQ
+57 SRAYNQ
-64 GGGQYDDGEKNE
+64 GEGTYDDGEDKE
-76 NKITTVR
+76 NKITKVR

-98 VGETGKTGETGEK
+98 VGENGEQ
-111 GPKKNYID
+111 PSKNYID
-119 YNVDLGKDNG
+119 YNVGLGKDNG

-142 LVLNGESNVAPAVM
+142 LVLNGESNVAPAAM
-156 LTVVNPGVNTEM
+156 LTVVNPDVNTDM
-168 LGQPA
+168 LDQAPA
-173 ADRWSTMRTEMKGMK
+173 NRWSTMRTEMKGQK

-218 TFSSAADAKN
+218 TFSSAADARN

-241 VKTVVDNAN
+241 VKTTVGDAN
-250 FVQEN
+250 FVKV
-255 TNVELDGVN
+255 TTDVELDGVN

-275 GKLTTIQSDGSSKE
+275 GKLATIQSDGSTKE
-289 TEVYAYIEGWGLG
+289 TDVYAYVDAWGLG

-317 NWTDATLGFSAST
+317 NWTDATLGFSAT
-330 NNPWS
+330 NPWS

-363 KDIKAELGT
+363 KDINAEFGK

-378 NTPTSYGEEYADPM
+378 NTPTTYEQGAFTDPM
-392 KSKFTKIMV
+392 KSYLTKIMV

-433 TVIAR
+433 IVIAR
-438 ELRTYYKKITSD
+438 ELRIYYKKTTSGSVD
-450 TYKQIEASDIDFSSK
+450 NYKEIEASDIDFSSK
-465 VTSSSELKLQN
+465 VTSTSGLKLQN

-491 LKKGGKF
+491 LKKGGSY
-498 ESVDVAKVR
+498 EPVAVATVK

-514 VDISNGGRTYYYTPI
+514 VDISNGGKTYYYTPI
-529 KHLGK
+529 KHLGDK
-534 ENYPAEYGVVRN
+534 DSKAEYGVVRN

-573 LPSNDKTYLAAKIS
+573 LPSDDKTYLAAKIS

>member
-9 SVLAT
+9 SVLAS
-14 ALMLTVASC
+14 ALMMTVVSC

-57 SRAAYDQ
+57 SRAYNQ
-64 GGGQYDDGEKNE
+64 GEGTYDDGEKKE
-76 NKITTVR
+76 NNITKVR
-83 FYFYNADGTSYKLQT
+83 FYFYNADGTSYTLQT
-98 VGETGKTGETGEK
+98 AGEK
-111 GPKKNYID
+111 GSKNYID
-119 YNVDLGKDNG
+119 YNVGLGKDTG

-142 LVLNGESNVAPAVM
+142 LVLNGESNVAPAAM
-156 LTVVNPGVNTEM
+156 LTVVNPDVNPDM
-168 LGQPA
+168 LDQAPA
-173 ADRWSTMRTEMKGMK
+173 NRWSTMRTEMKGQK

-208 DLCTTQLTGK
+208 DLCTTLLTGK
-218 TFSSAADAKN
+218 TFSSAADARK

-241 VKTVVDNAN
+241 VQTTVGDAN
-250 FVQEN
+250 FVKV
-255 TNVELDGVN
+255 TTDVELDGVN
-264 FNGKYKTKDPV
+264 FKGKYKTKDPV
-275 GKLTTIQSDGSSKE
+275 GKLATIQSDGSTKK
-289 TEVYAYIEGWGLG
+289 TDVYAYIDAWGLG
-302 DEDGQAMLYKQIDVQ
+302 DEDGQAMLYKQIDAQ
-317 NWTDATLGFSAST
+317 NWTDATLGFSAT
-330 NNPWS
+330 NPWS
-335 VAAYHRCFWG
+335 VAAYHRSFWG

-363 KDIKAELGT
+363 KNINAEFGK

-378 NTPTSYGEEYADPM
+378 NTPTTYEQGAFTDPM
-392 KSKFTKIMV
+392 KSYLTKIMV

-438 ELRTYYKKITSD
+438 ELRIYYKKNTGAGESY
-450 TYKQIEASDIDFSSK
+450 TQIEASDIDFSSK

-491 LKKGGKF
+491 LKKGGNF

-507 AEMQQTP
+507 AEMQQAP

-529 KHLGK
+529 RHLGK

-573 LPSNDKTYLAAKIS
+573 LPSDDKTYLAAKIS
-587 VLSWRVVSDKVDLDK
+587 VLSWRVVSDKVNLDK

>member
-1 MKKFTMLS
+1 MKKITMFS

-14 ALMLTVASC
+14 ALMMTVVSC

-57 SRAAYDQ
+57 SRAYNQ
-64 GGGQYDDGEKNE
+64 GEGTYDDGENNE

-83 FYFYNADGTSYKLQT
+83 FYFYNADGTSYTLQSA
-98 VGETGKTGETGEK
+98 GEK
-111 GPKKNYID
+111 GEKPSKNYID
-119 YNVDLGKDNG
+119 YNVDLGENTG

-142 LVLNGESNVAPAVM
+142 LVLNGESNVAPAAM
-156 LTVVNPGVNTEM
+156 LTVVNPGVNTAM
-168 LGQPA
+168 LGEAPA
-173 ADRWSTMRTEMKGMK
+173 NRWSTMRTEMKGQK

-241 VKTVVDNAN
+241 VKTTVGDAN
-250 FVQEN
+250 FVKV
-255 TNVELDGVN
+255 TTDVELDGVN
-264 FNGKYKTKDPV
+264 FKGKYKTKDPV
-275 GKLTTIQSDGSSKE
+275 GKLATIQPDGTTKE
-289 TEVYAYIEGWGLG
+289 TDVYAYIDAWGLG
-302 DEDGQAMLYKQIDVQ
+302 DEDSWAMLYKQIDVQ
-317 NWTDATLGFSAST
+317 NWTDATLGFSAT
-330 NNPWS
+330 NPWS

-363 KDIKAELGT
+363 KDIQANLGT

-378 NTPTSYGEEYADPM
+378 NTPTSYEEGVFTNPM
-392 KSKFTKIMV
+392 KSYLTKIMV
-401 AARLAYDDA
+401 AARLAYTD
-410 GTVRPAEICTYKGQ
+410 GGKVLPAEICTYKGQ

-433 TVIAR
+433 KVIAR
-438 ELRTYYKKITSD
+438 ELRTYYKKTTSGSVD
-450 TYKQIEASDIDFSSK
+450 TYTTIEASDIDFSSK
-465 VTSSSELKLQN
+465 VTSGLKLQN
-476 YQVVADLRSGLTELF
+476 YQVVADLRTGLTELF
-491 LKKGGKF
+491 LKKGGSY
-498 ESVDVAKVR
+498 EPVAVATVK
-507 AEMQQTP
+507 AEMQQAP
-514 VDISNGGRTYYYTPI
+514 VDISNGGKTYYYTPI
-529 KHLGK
+529 KHLGIK
-534 ENYPAEYGVVRN
+534 DSKAEFGVVRN

-562 VYNPDTEITPV
+562 VYNPDTEIIPV
-573 LPSNDKTYLAAKIS
+573 LPSDDLTYLAAKIS
-587 VLSWRVVSDKVDLDK
+587 VLSWRVVSSKVDLDSPK
-602 TDQTK
+602 

>member
-1 MKKFTMLS
+1 MKKITMFS

-14 ALMLTVASC
+14 ALMMTVVSC

-57 SRAAYDQ
+57 SRAYSQ
-64 GGGQYDDGEKNE
+64 GEGTYDDGENNE
-76 NKITTVR
+76 NKITSVR
-83 FYFYNADGTSYKLQT
+83 FYFYNADGTSYTLQSP
-98 VGETGKTGETGEK
+98 GENGQK
-111 GPKKNYID
+111 PSKNYID
-119 YNVDLGKDNG
+119 YKVELGGGNHDN
-129 NQGTT
+129 T
-134 VSGATSAV
+134 VSGTTSAV
-142 LVLNGESNVAPAVM
+142 LVLNGESNVAPAAM
-156 LTVVNPGVNTEM
+156 LTVVNPDVNTDM
-168 LGQPA
+168 LGEAPA
-173 ADRWSTMRTEMKGMK
+173 NRWSTMRTEMKGQK

-241 VKTVVDNAN
+241 VKTTVGGAN
-250 FVQEN
+250 FEKV
-255 TNVELDGVN
+255 TTDVVLDGVN
-264 FNGKYKTKDPV
+264 FKGKYKTKDPV
-275 GKLTTIQSDGSSKE
+275 GELATIQSDGSTKKTS
-289 TEVYAYIEGWGLG
+289 VYAYIDAWGLG
-302 DEDGQAMLYKQIDVQ
+302 DEDGWAMLYKQIDVQ
-317 NWTDATLGFSAST
+317 NWTNRTLGFSA

-345 KSVAFGG
+345 QSVAFGG

-363 KDIKAELGT
+363 KDINAEFGK

-378 NTPTSYGEEYADPM
+378 NTPTTYEQGAFTDPM
-392 KSKFTKIMV
+392 KSYLTKIMV
-401 AARLAYDDA
+401 AARLAYTDEA
-410 GTVRPAEICTYKGQ
+410 GKVHSAEICTYKGQ

-438 ELRTYYKKITSD
+438 ELRTYYKKTTSGSVD
-450 TYKQIEASDIDFSSK
+450 TYKTIEASDIDFSSK
-465 VTSSSELKLQN
+465 VTSTSGLKLQN

-491 LKKGGKF
+491 LKKGGSY
-498 ESVDVAKVR
+498 EPVAVATVK
-507 AEMQQTP
+507 AEMQQAP
-514 VDISNGGRTYYYTPI
+514 VDISNGGKTYYYTPI
-529 KHLGK
+529 KHLGDK
-534 ENYPAEYGVVRN
+534 DSKAEYGVVRN

-562 VYNPDTEITPV
+562 VYNPDTEIIPV
-573 LPSNDKTYLAAKIS
+573 LPSDDLTYLAAKIS
-587 VLSWRVVSDKVDLDK
+587 VLSWRVVSSKVDLDSPK
-602 TDQTK
+602 

>member
-9 SVLAT
+9 SVLAS
-14 ALMLTVASC
+14 ALMMTVVSC

-30 GGNGSGNAEGTTS
+30 GGNGNGNAEGTTS

-57 SRAAYDQ
+57 SRASYDQ
-64 GGGQYDDGEKNE
+64 GSGKYDDGEDKE

-83 FYFYNADGTSYKLQT
+83 FYFYNADGTSYTLQSA
-98 VGETGKTGETGEK
+98 GENGEK
-111 GPKKNYID
+111 PSKNYID
-119 YNVDLGKDNG
+119 YKVEKGGENHDN
-129 NQGTT
+129 T
-134 VSGATSAV
+134 VSGTTSAV
-142 LVLNGESNVAPAVM
+142 LVLNGESNVAPAAM
-156 LTVVNPGVNTEM
+156 LTVVNPYVNTYM
-168 LGQPA
+168 LDEGPA
-173 ADRWSTMRTEMKGMK
+173 NRWSTMRTEMKGQK
-188 FNDATNGFMMSNST
+188 FNDATYGFMMSNST

-241 VKTVVDNAN
+241 VKTTVGDAN
-250 FVQEN
+250 FVKV
-255 TNVELDGVN
+255 TTDVELDGVN
-264 FNGKYKTKDPV
+264 FKGKYKTKDPV
-275 GKLTTIQSDGSSKE
+275 GELATIQPDGSTKK
-289 TEVYAYIEGWGLG
+289 TKVYAYIDAWGLG
-302 DEDGQAMLYKQIDVQ
+302 DEDGWAMLYKQIDVQ
-317 NWTDATLGFSAST
+317 NWTNATLGFSA

-345 KSVAFGG
+345 TSVAFGG

-363 KDIKAELGT
+363 KDIQANLGT

-378 NTPTSYGEEYADPM
+378 NTPTSYGEEYTDPM

-410 GTVRPAEICTYKGQ
+410 GTVQPAEICTYKGQ

-465 VTSSSELKLQN
+465 VTSTSGLKLQN

-491 LKKGGKF
+491 LKKGGSY
-498 ESVDVAKVR
+498 EPVAVATVK
-507 AEMQQTP
+507 AEMQQAP

-529 KHLGK
+529 KHLGDK
-534 ENYPAEYGVVRN
+534 DSKAEYGVVRN

-554 SIKGFGTP
+554 SIRGFGTP
-562 VYNPDTEITPV
+562 VYNPDSEIITPV
-573 LPSNDKTYLAAKIS
+573 LPSDDLTYLAAKIS
-587 VLSWRVVSDKVDLDK
+587 VLSWRVVSKKVDLDS
-602 TDQTK
+602 TK

>member
-1 MKKFTMLS
+1 MKKIMMLS

-14 ALMLTVASC
+14 ALMMTVVSC

-57 SRAAYDQ
+57 SRASYDQ
-64 GGGQYDDGEKNE
+64 GSGKYDDGEDKE
-76 NKITTVR
+76 NNITKVR
-83 FYFYNADGTSYKLQT
+83 FYFYNADGTSYTLQSA
-98 VGETGKTGETGEK
+98 GENGEK
-111 GPKKNYID
+111 SSKNYID
-119 YNVDLGKDNG
+119 YKVEKGGENHDN
-129 NQGTT
+129 T
-134 VSGATSAV
+134 VSGTTSAV
-142 LVLNGESNVAPAVM
+142 LVLNGESNVAPAAM
-156 LTVVNPGVNTEM
+156 LTVVNPDVNTDM
-168 LGQPA
+168 LGEAPA
-173 ADRWSTMRTEMKGMK
+173 NRWSTMRTEMKGLK

-241 VKTVVDNAN
+241 VKTTVGGAN
-250 FVQEN
+250 FEKV
-255 TNVELDGVN
+255 TTDVVLDGVN
-264 FNGKYKTKDPV
+264 FKDKYKTKDPV
-275 GKLTTIQSDGSSKE
+275 GELATIQSDGSTKKTS
-289 TEVYAYIEGWGLG
+289 VYAYIDAWGLG

-317 NWTDATLGFSAST
+317 NWTDATLGFSA

-363 KDIKAELGT
+363 KDINAEFGK

-378 NTPTSYGEEYADPM
+378 NTPTSYGSVYADPM
-392 KSKFTKIMV
+392 KSYLTKIMV
-401 AARLAYDDA
+401 AARLAYTDEA
-410 GTVRPAEICTYKGQ
+410 GNVHSAEICTYKGQ

-433 TVIAR
+433 KVIAR
-438 ELRTYYKKITSD
+438 ELRTYYKKTTSGSVD
-450 TYKQIEASDIDFSSK
+450 TYKEIEASDIDFSSK
-465 VTSSSELKLQN
+465 VTSTSGLKLQN

-491 LKKGGKF
+491 LKKGGSY
-498 ESVDVAKVR
+498 ESVAVATVK
-507 AEMQQTP
+507 AEMQQAP
-514 VDISNGGRTYYYTPI
+514 VDISNFGRTYYYTPI
-529 KHLGK
+529 KHLGAK
-534 ENYPAEYGVVRN
+534 DSKAEYGVVRN

-562 VYNPDTEITPV
+562 VYNPDTEIIPV
-573 LPSNDKTYLAAKIS
+573 LPSDDLTYLAAKIS
-587 VLSWRVVSDKVDLDK
+587 VLSWRVVSSKVDLDSPK
-602 TDQTK
+602 

>member
-1 MKKFTMLS
+1 MKKITMFS

-14 ALMLTVASC
+14 ALMMTVVSC

-30 GGNGSGNAEGTTS
+30 GGNGNGNAEGTTS

-57 SRAAYDQ
+57 SRAYKQ
-64 GGGQYDDGEKNE
+64 GEGTYDDGETDE
-76 NKITTVR
+76 NKITKVR
-83 FYFYNADGTSYKLQT
+83 FYFYNADGTSYTLQSA
-98 VGETGKTGETGEK
+98 GENGEK
-111 GPKKNYID
+111 PSKNYID
-119 YNVDLGKDNG
+119 YNVGLDKDNKG

-142 LVLNGESNVAPAVM
+142 LVLNGESNVAPAAM
-156 LTVVNPGVNTEM
+156 LTVVNPDVNTAM
-168 LGQPA
+168 LGEAPA
-173 ADRWSTMRTEMKGMK
+173 NRWSTMRTEMKGQK

-208 DLCTTQLTGK
+208 DLCTTQLAGK

-241 VKTVVDNAN
+241 VKTTVGDAN
-250 FVQEN
+250 FVKV
-255 TNVELDGVN
+255 TTDVELDGVN
-264 FNGKYKTKDPV
+264 FKGKYKTKDPV
-275 GKLTTIQSDGSSKE
+275 GKLATIQPDGTTKE
-289 TEVYAYIEGWGLG
+289 TDVYAYIDAWGLG
-302 DEDGQAMLYKQIDVQ
+302 DEDSWAMLYKQIDVQ
-317 NWTDATLGFSAST
+317 NWTDATLGFSAT
-330 NNPWS
+330 NPWS

-363 KDIKAELGT
+363 KEIKAELGT

-378 NTPTSYGEEYADPM
+378 NTPTSYNEGVFTDPM
-392 KSKFTKIMV
+392 KSYLTKIMV

-438 ELRTYYKKITSD
+438 ELRTYYKKNTGAGESY
-450 TYKQIEASDIDFSSK
+450 TQIEASDIDFSSK
-465 VTSSSELKLQN
+465 VTSTSGLKLQN

-491 LKKGGKF
+491 LKKGGSY
-498 ESVDVAKVR
+498 EPVAVATVK
-507 AEMQQTP
+507 AEMQQAP
-514 VDISNGGRTYYYTPI
+514 VDISNGGKTYYYTPI

-534 ENYPAEYGVVRN
+534 ENTPAEYGVVRN

-562 VYNPDTEITPV
+562 VYNPDTEIITPV
-573 LPSNDKTYLAAKIS
+573 LPSDDKTYLAAKIS
-587 VLSWRVVSDKVDLDK
+587 VLSWRVVSSTVDLDK
-602 TDQTK
+602 TE

>member
-9 SVLAT
+9 SVLAS
-14 ALMLTVASC
+14 ALMMTVVSC

-30 GGNGSGNAEGTTS
+30 GGNGNGNAEGTTS

-57 SRAAYDQ
+57 SRASYDQ
-64 GGGQYDDGEKNE
+64 GSGKYDDGEDKE
-76 NKITTVR
+76 NNITKVR
-83 FYFYNADGTSYKLQT
+83 FYFYNADGTSYTLQSA
-98 VGETGKTGETGEK
+98 GENGEK
-111 GPKKNYID
+111 PSKNYID
-119 YNVDLGKDNG
+119 YKVEKGGENHDN
-129 NQGTT
+129 T
-134 VSGATSAV
+134 VSGTTSAV
-142 LVLNGESNVAPAVM
+142 LVLNGESNVAPAAM
-156 LTVVNPGVNTEM
+156 LTVVNPDVNTDM
-168 LGQPA
+168 LGDAPA
-173 ADRWSTMRTEMKGMK
+173 NRWSTMRTEMKGQI

-241 VKTVVDNAN
+241 VKTTVGDAN
-250 FVQEN
+250 FVKV
-255 TNVELDGVN
+255 TTDVELDGVN
-264 FNGKYKTKDPV
+264 FKGKYKTKDPV
-275 GKLTTIQSDGSSKE
+275 GELATIQPDGSTKK
-289 TEVYAYIEGWGLG
+289 TKVYAYIDAWGLG
-302 DEDGQAMLYKQIDVQ
+302 DEDGWAMLYKQIDVQ
-317 NWTDATLGFSAST
+317 NWTNATLGFSA

-345 KSVAFGG
+345 TSVAFGG

-363 KDIKAELGT
+363 KDIQANLGT

-378 NTPTSYGEEYADPM
+378 NTPTSYGEEYTDPM

-410 GTVRPAEICTYKGQ
+410 GTVQPAEICTYKGQ

-438 ELRTYYKKITSD
+438 ELRTYYKKITSGSVD

-465 VTSSSELKLQN
+465 VTSTSGLKLQN

-491 LKKGGKF
+491 LKKGGSY
-498 ESVDVAKVR
+498 EPVAVATVK
-507 AEMQQTP
+507 AEMQQAP
-514 VDISNGGRTYYYTPI
+514 VDISNGGKTYYYTPI
-529 KHLGK
+529 KHLGIK
-534 ENYPAEYGVVRN
+534 DSKAEFGVVRN
-546 HSYQVEIS
+546 HSYQVEIT

-562 VYNPDTEITPV
+562 VYNPDTEIITPV
-573 LPSNDKTYLAAKIS
+573 LPSDDLTYLAAKIS
-587 VLSWRVVSDKVDLDK
+587 VLSWRVVSSTVDLDK
-602 TDQTK
+602 TK

>member
-1 MKKFTMLS
+1 MQKVQL
-9 SVLAT
+9 
-14 ALMLTVASC
+14 LTLLL
-23 SSSDDIT
+23 T
-30 GGNGSGNAEGTTS
+30 
-43 YIAINLNSVGNAPT
+43 LNSVGNAPT
-57 SRAAYDQ
+57 SRAYNQ
-64 GGGQYDDGEKNE
+64 GEGTYDDGENKE
-76 NKITTVR
+76 NNITKVR
-83 FYFYNADGTSYKLQT
+83 FYFYNADGTSYTLQT
-98 VGETGKTGETGEK
+98 VGENGEK
-111 GPKKNYID
+111 GSKNYID
-119 YNVDLGKDNG
+119 YNVGLGKDTG

-142 LVLNGESNVAPAVM
+142 LVLNGESNGAPAAM
-156 LTVVNPGVNTEM
+156 LTVVNPDVNTDM
-168 LGQPA
+168 LDQAPA
-173 ADRWSTMRTEMKGMK
+173 NRWSTMRTEMKGQK

-218 TFSSAADAKN
+218 TFSSAADARK

-241 VKTVVDNAN
+241 VQTTVGDAN
-250 FVQEN
+250 FVKV
-255 TNVELDGVN
+255 TTDVKLDGVN
-264 FNGKYKTKDPV
+264 FKDKYKTKEPV
-275 GKLTTIQSDGSSKE
+275 GELATIQSDGSTKKTS
-289 TEVYAYIEGWGLG
+289 VYAYIDAWGLG
-302 DEDGQAMLYKQIDVQ
+302 DEDGQAMLYKQIDAQ
-317 NWTDATLGFSAST
+317 NWTDATLGFSAT
-330 NNPWS
+330 NPWS

-363 KDIKAELGT
+363 KDINAEFGK

-378 NTPTSYGEEYADPM
+378 NTPTTYEQGAFTDPM
-392 KSKFTKIMV
+392 KSYLTKIMV

-438 ELRTYYKKITSD
+438 ELRIYYKKNTGAGESY
-450 TYKQIEASDIDFSSK
+450 TQIEASDIDFSSK

-491 LKKGGKF
+491 LKKGGNF

-507 AEMQQTP
+507 AEMQQAP

-529 KHLGK
+529 KHLGAK
-534 ENYPAEYGVVRN
+534 GDPAEYGVVRN

-573 LPSNDKTYLAAKIS
+573 LPSDDKTYLAAKIS

>member
-9 SVLAT
+9 SVLAS
-14 ALMLTVASC
+14 ALMMTVVSC

-57 SRAAYDQ
+57 SRAYNQ
-64 GGGQYDDGEKNE
+64 GEGTYDDGENKE
-76 NKITTVR
+76 NNITKVR

-98 VGETGKTGETGEK
+98 AGENGEK
-111 GPKKNYID
+111 SSKNYID
-119 YNVDLGKDNG
+119 YNVNLGEG
-129 NQGTT
+129 NHDTT
-134 VSGATSAV
+134 VSGTTSAV
-142 LVLNGESNVAPAVM
+142 LVLNGESNVAPASM

-168 LGQPA
+168 LDGTTA
-173 ADRWSTMRTEMKGMK
+173 NRWSTMRTEMKGTK
-188 FNDATNGFMMSNST
+188 FYDETNGFIMSNST

-208 DLCTTQLTGK
+208 DLCTTYLTGK
-218 TFSSAADAKN
+218 TFSSADEATN
-228 SPVDVFVERVNAK
+228 NPVEVFVERVNAK
-241 VKTVVDNAN
+241 VKTTVGGAN

-302 DEDGQAMLYKQIDVQ
+302 DENGQAMLYKQIDVQ
-317 NWTDATLGFSAST
+317 NWTDATLGFTAT
-330 NNPWS
+330 NPWS

-345 KSVAFGG
+345 KSIAFGG
-352 TSTNSPVNHPY
+352 TSTNSPVNYPY
-363 KDIKAELGT
+363 NHINAEFGK

-392 KSKFTKIMV
+392 ESNFTKIMV
-401 AARLAYDDA
+401 AARLAYTD
-410 GTVRPAEICTYKGQ
+410 GGKVLPAEICTYKGQ

-433 TVIAR
+433 KVIAS
-438 ELRTYYKKITSD
+438 ELNSYYKKITSTTPGGED
-450 TYKQIEASDIDFSSK
+450 TYTQIAASDIDFSSSAS
-465 VTSSSELKLQN
+465 VQN
-476 YQVVADLRSGLTELF
+476 YQVVAVLGLNELYQ
-491 LKKGGKF
+491 KKGGVFVKL
-498 ESVDVAKVR
+498 EAQDLAKVK
-507 AEMQQTP
+507 AEIQQVP

-534 ENYPAEYGVVRN
+534 KNYPAEYGVVRN

-562 VYNPDTEITPV
+562 VYDPDKVTIIPT
-573 LPSNDKTYLAAKIS
+573 LPSDDLTYLAAKIS
-587 VLSWRVVSDKVDLDK
+587 VLSWRVVSDKVNLDK
-602 TDQTK
+602 TE